1 MVRLPIDRSFDLKKI
16 GDSIFLLPSKYDY
29 GCARV
34 LQEELNTFFTNITCD
49 RVIFT
54 NNDKL
59 LFGINVL
66 PKLNDINVLYKY
78 ADSTEGFMYEPIATN
93 YTIEYDSKLFDSSIT
108 SMLTPGELCALTLYS
123 IHRTMYYDF
132 LNIHSVID
140 EFCDMH
146 YMPNIIDTFP
156 KRELLL
162 YGLKSA
168 LIKRGNP
175 LYEKDGYLTT
185 RLAVLVNDTGYTGL
199 MYSALKK
206 IVESFNFLQGSYDD
220 RYIALSWVLRVIK
233 DYETMRAPAYK
244 TLLRASELTG
254 SELEKDIILKA
265 ANVINNAQSMN
276 ESVGETH
283 TIGYNDILTIRE
295 RLLELNELAKVIADR
310 NSEDDM
316 LNYHIETYNKVY
328 REVMDH
334 MSTVIAFLNAD
345 CCSQGERSVAEDVL
359 SELESIKVICDSEKE
374 HFEHL
379 GKSVLCYDLE

>member
-1 MVRLPIDRSFDLKKI
+1 MIRLPIDRSYDLNKI
-16 GDSIFLLPSKYDY
+16 DQSIFLLPSEYKH
-29 GCARV
+29 GCGRV
-34 LQEELNTFFTNITCD
+34 LQEELNTFFKNITCD

-66 PKLNDINVLYKY
+66 PKLNDINTLYKY

-93 YTIEYDSKLFDSSIT
+93 YSIEFDSKLFDNSIT
-108 SMLTPGELCALTLYS
+108 SMLTPKELCALTLYT

-132 LNIHSVID
+132 FNIHGVID
-140 EFCDMH
+140 EFCDMY
-146 YMPNIIDTFP
+146 YMPNLIDTFP

-162 YGLKSA
+162 YGLRSA

-185 RLAVLVNDTGYTGL
+185 RLAVLVNETGYTGF

-206 IVESFNFLQGSYDD
+206 IVESFNFLQDSYDD

-283 TIGYNDILTIRE
+283 TIGYNDILAIKE
-295 RLLELNELAKVIADR
+295 RLLELSELAKVIADR
-310 NSEDDM
+310 NSENEM
-316 LNYHIETYNKVY
+316 LNYHTETYNKVY

-334 MSTVIAFLNAD
+334 MSTVISFLNTE
-345 CCSQGERSVAEDVL
+345 CSQGERSVAEDVL
-359 SELESIKVICDSEKE
+359 SELESIKVICDSEKDHIE
-374 HFEHL
+374 HF